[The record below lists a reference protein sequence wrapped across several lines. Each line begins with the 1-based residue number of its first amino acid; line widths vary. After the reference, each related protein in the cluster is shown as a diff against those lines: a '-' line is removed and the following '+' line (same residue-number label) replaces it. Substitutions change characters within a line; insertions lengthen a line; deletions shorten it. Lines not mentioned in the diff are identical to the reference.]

1 MALGSCTLR
10 SRLLTL
16 PSSSQDLQGVQCPAS
31 FQGAGPLGP
40 FQPFVYSFNKPL
52 LGISNRHPGAGGFQ
66 AHPCYSRVG
75 LIIIS
80 PHPPWAG
87 RQDSE

>member
-52 LGISNRHPGAGGFQ
+52 LGISNIPILELGAFRPTLAILG
-66 AHPCYSRVG
+66 
-75 LIIIS
+75 
-80 PHPPWAG
+80 
-87 RQDSE
+87 